1 MTLRFGDS
9 FYKMTGS
16 GNDFLFFDRRGH
28 DASEVAAEPL
38 AAPARVAA
46 LCARG
51 TGVGADG
58 VVFLHA
64 SAAADFGILY
74 LNSDGSRAALCGNAS
89 LCTSRLAVD
98 LGLGQETAL
107 AFETDA
113 GVISARIRDG
123 MPEIDL
129 QAPVDLQTD
138 VGISPLP
145 GERRIG
151 YARAGVPHVV
161 VMCDDA
167 ARVDLGARGKALRSH
182 SGFRDGANANFVSR
196 AAGGWYIRT
205 FERGVEGETLACG
218 TGAVAT
224 AALLLAW
231 GEAGSSAALR
241 TASGQVL
248 TVESASDQRPR
259 ASLRGEGRL
268 VYRGELA
275 AL

>member
-1 MTLRFGDS
+1 MSLRFGEA
-9 FYKMTGS
+9 FFKMTGS
-16 GNDFLFFDRRGH
+16 GNDFLFFDRRGRH
-28 DASEVAAEPL
+28 QAEVAGEPL
-38 AAPARVAA
+38 ASPARVAA

-98 LGLGQETAL
+98 LGLASPAGL
-107 AFETDA
+107 SFETNA
-113 GVISARIRDG
+113 GVIRARIRDS

-129 QAPVDLQTD
+129 E
-138 VGISPLP
+138 SPSELNADTGLP
-145 GERRIG
+145 SLAGERRIG

-161 VMCDDA
+161 VLCDDV
-167 ARVDLGARGKALRSH
+167 ARVDVATRGRALRWH
-182 SGFRDGANANFVSR
+182 ATFPDGANANFVSR
-196 AAGGWYIRT
+196 SAAGWQIRT

-218 TGAVAT
+218 TGAVAA
-224 AALLLAW
+224 AALLRAW
-231 GEAGSSAALR
+231 GESESSVALQ
-241 TASGQVL
+241 TASGQLL
-248 TVESASDQRPR
+248 TVEFASTHEGR

-268 VYRGELA
+268 VYRGELSTD
-275 AL
+275 